1 MTICPALVMM
11 FTLIVGT
18 ALITQ
23 SLTVT
28 NTPLFAHRDGCH
40 RWHSC
45 PSDTGSYV
53 CGDLGYDDECSD
65 KKSDNKKEDKKSKSK
80 SDKSTSKKEKSKSKS
95 DNESTSKTN
104 NLANATIALPSPTLL
119 EGIELSGPVTNVVD
133 GDTLDINGIRI
144 RLALVNTP
152 EEGQPGF
159 DSAKKF
165 VEDLCLFKNG
175 EVDMDDGQRQ
185 GSFGR
190 EIGVVYCERTN
201 LNQALMNNSLATI
214 DASFCDVSEFADET
228 WASGC

>member
-1 MTICPALVMM
+1 MTTCPTLVMI
-11 FTLIVGT
+11 FTIIVGT

-23 SLTVT
+23 SLTVA

-45 PSDTGSYV
+45 PSDTGTYV
-53 CGDLGYDDECSD
+53 CGDLGYDDECPD
-65 KKSDNKKEDKKSKSK
+65 KKSDNKKEDK
-80 SDKSTSKKEKSKSKS
+80 KSKSKS

-214 DASFCDVSEFADET
+214 NASFCDVSEFADET

>member
-1 MTICPALVMM
+1 MTICPALAMI
-11 FTLIVGT
+11 FTIIVGT

-53 CGDLGYDDECSD
+53 CGDLGYDEECPD
-65 KKSDNKKEDKKSKSK
+65 KKSDNKKEDK
-80 SDKSTSKKEKSKSKS
+80 KSKSKS

-104 NLANATIALPSPTLL
+104 NLANITIALPSPTLS
-119 EGIELSGPVTNVVD
+119 EGIELSGPVTYVVD

-175 EVDMDDGQRQ
+175 EVDMMMDK
-185 GSFGR
+185 GR
-190 EIGVVYCERTN
+190 E
-201 LNQALMNNSLATI
+201 
-214 DASFCDVSEFADET
+214 ASDEK
-228 WASGC
+228 